1 MASLTH
7 CNLVSLFSHIFLLF
21 IISYPSNTLSQDPTS
36 SSPTIAPCTSNLL
49 PLIPCIPFM
58 QGAVSAP
65 ASDCCSNLKQLYGQE
80 PHCICFLLD
89 DTAFTSF
96 PINKTLALQIPSLC
110 NLQVNNSVC
119 PGVKTHA
126 PPPSSSPD
134 SQVSSET
141 KNNST
146 VAASPAFSVP
156 PRTSIMGFGFASE
169 AINLKAKNAIMVI
182 MNITFFMFILVP

>member
-7 CNLVSLFSHIFLLF
+7 CNLILFFHIFLLF
-21 IISYPSNTLSQDPTS
+21 IISYPPNTLSQDPTS

-49 PLIPCIPFM
+49 PLIPCTPFA

-80 PHCICFLLD
+80 PHCICLLLNN
-89 DTAFTSF
+89 TAFTSF
-96 PINKTLALQIPSLC
+96 PINKTLAIQIPSLC

-119 PGVKTHA
+119 PGEKTHA
-126 PPPSSSPD
+126 PPPSSSS
-134 SQVSSET
+134 SQVSFGT

-156 PRTSIMGFGFASE
+156 PRPSMMGFGFGRSE
-169 AINLKAKNAIMVI
+169 AINLKAKNGIIVI
-182 MNITFFMFILVP
+182 MNITIFMFILMP